1 MAEAPRPPAD
11 PAAGGRIPGR
21 LPGRIP
27 GRLPGRL
34 VVELVRGLAGTTRYQ
49 REVVRG
55 LGLRRLG
62 AVADRPDTP
71 MIRGMVARVPHL
83 VRIVSAGAPAP
94 APDSTGSEGTNRGES
109 NRGEPTR

>member
-1 MAEAPRPPAD
+1 MAEALRPAGDSPTVSPA
-11 PAAGGRIPGR
+11 GRI
-21 LPGRIP
+21 
-27 GRLPGRL
+27 

-62 AVADRPDTP
+62 ATADRPDTP

-83 VRIVSAGAPAP
+83 VRIVSAGAPAAP
-94 APDSTGSEGTNRGES
+94 AADSTGNGKS
-109 NRGEPTR
+109 NRGGTPR